1 MIYSFDA
8 KMSLRMVL
16 SSDDGQAFFPNNTSH
31 NFFVK
36 LNRTLQFD
44 GYWVVALTE
53 INTSERK
60 DRKEEL
66 FVYSDIC
73 QDSFVGSS
81 EQSLLRR
88 IFYEDVNNKNII
100 YVNPYYV
107 PVKLRDFQHIHIYIK
122 DENGN
127 DVSFL
132 KKKVTITLHLKKFPF
147 LT

>member
-1 MIYSFDA
+1 MIHTFEA

-16 SSDDGQAFFPNNTSH
+16 SSDDRKSFYPNNTPH
-31 NFFVK
+31 DFRIK
-36 LNRTLQFD
+36 LNRALQFD

-53 INTSERK
+53 IKISEDDQK
-60 DRKEEL
+60 DVEL

-88 IFYEDVNNKNII
+88 ISLEDVNGKNII
-100 YVNPYYV
+100 YVHPYYN
-107 PVKLRDFQHIHIYIK
+107 PVKLRDVQQIHIYIK

-127 DVSFL
+127 DA
-132 KKKVTITLHLKKFPF
+132 
-147 LT
+147 